1 MASRRSSGGA
11 LGAGSFGFSLALHLL
26 ILTTLFIVRPQ
37 TTRITAPVYKVDLVA
52 APPGPRAIGEVRPR
66 PVEPEPT
73 PSEPD
78 PTPPPQRPQ
87 QIIPDQMP
95 PPPSTQPRTRQPP
108 PPTTPTPT
116 PAEPAPATRQPVPAA
131 GGGPEGG
138 RGTDVAN
145 VRTEG
150 IEFPFPGYLENIV
163 RQIALRFKPPGNAAL
178 KAEVKFLIRR
188 DGSAEIVQFVQ
199 RSGAF
204 AFDLEA
210 QGAIEQA
217 GQVKAF
223 GPLPTGYENDV
234 LTVVFSFDPRTIR

>member
-1 MASRRSSGGA
+1 MATRRSSGGA

-37 TTRITAPVYKVDLVA
+37 TARITTPVYKVDLVA
-52 APPGPRAIGEVRPR
+52 APPGPRAIGEVRR
-66 PVEPEPT
+66 QPVAEPEPA
-73 PSEPD
+73 PPEPV
-78 PTPPPQRPQ
+78 TPPPRPQ
-87 QIIPDQMP
+87 PIAPDEMP
-95 PPPSTQPRTRQPP
+95 PPPTTRPRTRQPP
-108 PPTTPTPT
+108 APTTPTPAQ
-116 PAEPAPATRQPVPAA
+116 AEPRPATREPVPAA

>member
-1 MASRRSSGGA
+1 MSARRSSGGA
-11 LGAGSFGFSLALHLL
+11 LGAGSFGFSVALHLFV
-26 ILTTLFIVRPQ
+26 LTTLFIVRPEGP
-37 TTRITAPVYKVDLVA
+37 RISAPVYKVDLIA

-66 PVEPEPT
+66 PVEPQPTPPEPT
-73 PSEPD
+73 P
-78 PTPPPQRPQ
+78 TPVRPE

-95 PPPSTQPRTRQPP
+95 PPPSERPRTRQPP
-108 PPTTPTPT
+108 PPTTPTPAPAERT
-116 PAEPAPATRQPVPAA
+116 PASREPAPVA

-163 RQIALRFKPPGNAAL
+163 RQIALRFEPPGNTAL
-178 KAEVKFLIRR
+178 RAEVKFLIRR

-210 QGAIEQA
+210 QGAIEHA

-223 GPLPTGYENDV
+223 GPLPSGYENDV

>member
-1 MASRRSSGGA
+1 MAARRSSGGA
-11 LGAGSFGFSLALHLL
+11 LGAGSFGFSVALHLM

-37 TTRITAPVYKVDLVA
+37 GPRITAPVYRVDLVA
-52 APPGPRAIGEVRPR
+52 APPGPRAIGEVRTQ

-73 PSEPD
+73 PPEPV
-78 PTPPPQRPQ
+78 PTPERPQ
-87 QIIPDQMP
+87 PIAPDQMP
-95 PPPSTQPRTRQPP
+95 PAPTTQPRTRQPP
-108 PPTTPTPT
+108 PPTTPTTQPEPRAPT
-116 PAEPAPATRQPVPAA
+116 TREPVPVA

>member
-1 MASRRSSGGA
+1 MAARRSSGGA

-26 ILTTLFIVRPQ
+26 LLASLFVIRHPDP
-37 TTRITAPVYKVDLVA
+37 RITAPVYKVNLVA
-52 APPGPRAIGEVRPR
+52 APPGPRAIGEVRSQPA
-66 PVEPEPT
+66 EPEPT
-73 PSEPD
+73 PPEAAQ
-78 PTPPPQRPQ
+78 PPPRPQ
-87 QIIPDQMP
+87 PITPDQMP
-95 PPPSTQPRTRQPP
+95 PPPSERRQTRRPP
-108 PPTTPTPT
+108 PPTTPTPE
-116 PAEPAPATRQPVPAA
+116 PAERAPATRQPAPVA
-131 GGGPEGG
+131 GGGPVGG

-178 KAEVKFLIRR
+178 RAEVKFLIRR

-223 GPLPTGYENDV
+223 GPLPSGYESDV

>member
-1 MASRRSSGGA
+1 MSPRRSSGGA
-11 LGAGSFGFSLALHLL
+11 LGAGPFGFSAALHVILL
-26 ILTTLFIVRPQ
+26 TAMFIARPDAP
-37 TTRITAPVYKVDLVA
+37 RMRAPVYRVDLVA
-52 APPGPRAIGEVRPR
+52 APPGPRAVGEVRP
-66 PVEPEPT
+66 PQAE
-73 PSEPD
+73 
-78 PTPPPQRPQ
+78 PPPAQAEQPPPARPEQ
-87 QIIPDQMP
+87 LITDQMP
-95 PPPSTQPRTRQPP
+95 PPPTERPP
-108 PPTTPTPT
+108 VRRAPAPATPT
-116 PAEPAPATRQPVPAA
+116 PAQTETQPRRDPAPVA

-163 RQIALRFKPPGNAAL
+163 RQIALRFSPPGNADL
-178 KAEVKFLIRR
+178 RAEVKFLIRR
-188 DGSAEIVQFVQ
+188 DGSAEIVQFMT

-217 GQVKAF
+217 GNVKAF
-223 GPLPTGYENDV
+223 GPLPQGYENDV

>member
-1 MASRRSSGGA
+1 MPSRRSSGGA
-11 LGAGSFGFSLALHLL
+11 LGAGPFGFSVALHLL
-26 ILTTLFIVRPQ
+26 ILATVFFARP
-37 TTRITAPVYKVDLVA
+37 TAPRFSAPVYKVDLVA
-52 APPGPRAIGEVRPR
+52 APPGPRAIGEVRPQPAR
-66 PVEPEPT
+66 PEPEPA
-73 PSEPD
+73 EPV
-78 PTPPPQRPQ
+78 TPPPRPQ
-87 QIIPDQMP
+87 QLTTDRMP
-95 PPPSTQPRTRQPP
+95 PPPTAQRPTRRPP
-108 PPTTPTPT
+108 APTTPTTAEPRT
-116 PAEPAPATRQPVPAA
+116 PAQRQPLPAA

-138 RGTDVAN
+138 RGSDVAN

-178 KAEVKFLIRR
+178 RAEVKFLIRR

-223 GPLPTGYENDV
+223 GPLPTGYESDV

>member
-1 MASRRSSGGA
+1 MPTRRSSGGA
-11 LGAGSFGFSLALHLL
+11 LGAGPFGFSFALHLL
-26 ILTTLFIVRPQ
+26 IVATVFFFARPSVP
-37 TTRITAPVYKVDLVA
+37 RITAPVYRVDLVA

-66 PVEPEPT
+66 PAEPEPQ
-73 PSEPD
+73 PAEPVA
-78 PTPPPQRPQ
+78 PPPRPQ
-87 QIIPDQMP
+87 QLTPDRMP
-95 PPPSTQPRTRQPP
+95 PPPSTQRQTRRPP
-108 PPTTPTPT
+108 APTTPV
-116 PAEPAPATRQPVPAA
+116 PAQEQPVRAAQPAPVA

-138 RGTDVAN
+138 RGSDVAN

-163 RQIALRFKPPGNAAL
+163 RQIALRFKAPGNAAL
-178 KAEVKFLIRR
+178 RAEVKFLIRR

-199 RSGAF
+199 RSGSF

-217 GQVKAF
+217 GQVKSF
-223 GPLPTGYENDV
+223 GPLPAGYESDV

>member
-1 MASRRSSGGA
+1 MAARRSSGGA
-11 LGAGSFGFSLALHLL
+11 LGAGSFGFSVALHLM

-37 TTRITAPVYKVDLVA
+37 GPRITAPVYRVDLVA
-52 APPGPRAIGEVRPR
+52 APPGPRAIGEVRPQ

-73 PSEPD
+73 PPEPV
-78 PTPPPQRPQ
+78 PTPERPQ
-87 QIIPDQMP
+87 PIAPDQMP
-95 PPPSTQPRTRQPP
+95 PAPTTQPRTRQPP
-108 PPTTPTPT
+108 PPTTPTTQP
-116 PAEPAPATRQPVPAA
+116 EPRAPATREPVPVA

>member
-1 MASRRSSGGA
+1 MAARRSSGGA
-11 LGAGSFGFSLALHLL
+11 LGAGPFGFSLALHLL
-26 ILTTLFIVRPQ
+26 LLATMFVIRHPDP
-37 TTRITAPVYKVDLVA
+37 RIMAPVYKVDLVA
-52 APPGPRAIGEVRPR
+52 APPGPRAIGEVRPPQQR
-66 PVEPEPT
+66 EPEPT
-73 PSEPD
+73 PVEPA
-78 PTPPPQRPQ
+78 
-87 QIIPDQMP
+87 P
-95 PPPSTQPRTRQPP
+95 PPPRPQPIAQDRMPPAPTQQPTRRQPP
-108 PPTTPTPT
+108 PPTTPTT
-116 PAEPAPATRQPVPAA
+116 QQAEPVPAKQPVQQA

-163 RQIALRFKPPGNAAL
+163 RQIALRFKPDGGGAL

-217 GQVKAF
+217 GEVKAF
-223 GPLPTGYENDV
+223 GPLPAGYENDV

>member
-1 MASRRSSGGA
+1 MPGRDQARQPARRTPA
-11 LGAGSFGFSLALHLL
+11 Q
-26 ILTTLFIVRPQ
+26 TTPSPPSADPQ
-37 TTRITAPVYKVDLVA
+37 TR
-52 APPGPRAIGEVRPR
+52 PRAELV
-66 PVEPEPT
+66 PV
-73 PSEPD
+73 
-78 PTPPPQRPQ
+78 
-87 QIIPDQMP
+87 
-95 PPPSTQPRTRQPP
+95 
-108 PPTTPTPT
+108 
-116 PAEPAPATRQPVPAA
+116 A

-138 RGTDVAN
+138 RGSDVAN

-178 KAEVKFLIRR
+178 KAAVKFLIRR

-234 LTVVFSFDPRTIR
+234 LTAVFSFDPRTIR

>member
-1 MASRRSSGGA
+1 MSVRRSSGGA
-11 LGAGSFGFSLALHLL
+11 LGAGPFGFSFALHLML
-26 ILTTLFIVRPQ
+26 LAAFFIMKPAPRPAS
-37 TTRITAPVYKVDLVA
+37 APIYKVDLVA
-52 APPGPRAIGEVRPR
+52 APPGPRAIGEVRR
-66 PVEPEPT
+66 PAAQPEPAPPT
-73 PSEPD
+73 AV
-78 PTPPPQRPQ
+78 TPPPRPQ
-87 QIIPDQMP
+87 QMPADRMP
-95 PPPSTQPRTRQPP
+95 PAPSKAAPPRRTPAQTTPVPAQADAQPRPRT
-108 PPTTPTPT
+108 
-116 PAEPAPATRQPVPAA
+116 EPVPAA

-138 RGTDVAN
+138 RGSDVAN

-178 KAEVKFLIRR
+178 HAEVKFLIRR
-188 DGSAEIVQFVQ
+188 DGSVEIVQFVQ

-217 GQVKAF
+217 GQVRAF

>member
-1 MASRRSSGGA
+1 MAGRRSSGGA
-11 LGAGSFGFSLALHLL
+11 LGAGPFGFSVGLHVLLLAAMFLA
-26 ILTTLFIVRPQ
+26 RPDAP
-37 TTRITAPVYKVDLVA
+37 RFTAPVYRVDLVA
-52 APPGPRAIGEVRPR
+52 APPGPRQIGEVRPPAAR
-66 PVEPEPT
+66 PEPEP
-73 PSEPD
+73 PAA
-78 PTPPPQRPQ
+78 TPPAPSPQ
-87 QIIPDQMP
+87 QVQPDRMP
-95 PPPSTQPRTRQPP
+95 PPPSKQPP
-108 PPTTPTPT
+108 ARRTPAQTTPT
-116 PAEPAPATRQPVPAA
+116 PAEPQTRPRTEPAPVA
-131 GGGPEGG
+131 GGGAEGG

-163 RQIALRFKPPGNAAL
+163 RQIALRFEPPGSTAL
-178 KAEVKFLIRR
+178 RAEVKFLIRR

-217 GQVKAF
+217 GQVRAF
-223 GPLPTGYENDV
+223 GPLPAGYENDV

>member
-11 LGAGSFGFSLALHLL
+11 LGAGSFGFSVALHVV

-37 TTRITAPVYKVDLVA
+37 APRISAAVYKVDLVA

-66 PVEPEPT
+66 PVEPDPAPVEPAQ
-73 PSEPD
+73 
-78 PTPPPQRPQ
+78 PPPRPQ
-87 QIIPDQMP
+87 PIIPDRMP
-95 PPPSTQPRTRQPP
+95 PAPTTRPPTRQPP
-108 PPTTPTPT
+108 PPTTPTT
-116 PAEPAPATRQPVPAA
+116 VPADRPPAARQPVPVA

-138 RGTDVAN
+138 RGSDVAN

-163 RQIALRFKPPGNAAL
+163 RQIALRFKAPGNASL

-217 GQVKAF
+217 GQVRAF

>member
-1 MASRRSSGGA
+1 MAARRSSGGA
-11 LGAGSFGFSLALHLL
+11 LGAGSFGFSVAQHLM

-37 TTRITAPVYKVDLVA
+37 GPRVTAPVYRVDLVA

-73 PSEPD
+73 PPEPV
-78 PTPPPQRPQ
+78 PTPERPQ
-87 QIIPDQMP
+87 PIAPDQMP
-95 PPPSTQPRTRQPP
+95 PAPTTQPRTRQPP
-108 PPTTPTPT
+108 PPTTPTTQP
-116 PAEPAPATRQPVPAA
+116 EPRAPATREPVPVA

-163 RQIALRFKPPGNAAL
+163 RQIALRFKAPGNASL

-217 GQVKAF
+217 GQVRAF